1 MVHGKY
7 SIHPLPACSV
17 AWAQLA
23 LEGFAWTAGQR
34 QGLLSPI
41 HPVEPQDPGPGTP
54 DPGSR
59 VPRLGHRAFS
69 VGGVDPFRLGQ

>member
-1 MVHGKY
+1 MVYGKY
-7 SIHPLPACSV
+7 SSHLLPACSV

-69 VGGVDPFRLGQ
+69 VGGRRSI

>member
-7 SIHPLPACSV
+7 SSHLLPACSV

-41 HPVEPQDPGPGTP
+41 HPVEPQDRGPRIL
-54 DPGSR
+54 DHGSR
-59 VPRLGHRAFS
+59 ASDIGPLVLGA
-69 VGGVDPFRLGQ
+69 

>member
-7 SIHPLPACSV
+7 SSHLLPACSV

-23 LEGFAWTAGQR
+23 LEGFAWAAGQR

-41 HPVEPQDPGPGTP
+41 HPVEPQDPGPGTS
-54 DPGSR
+54 G
-59 VPRLGHRAFS
+59 L
-69 VGGVDPFRLGQ
+69 